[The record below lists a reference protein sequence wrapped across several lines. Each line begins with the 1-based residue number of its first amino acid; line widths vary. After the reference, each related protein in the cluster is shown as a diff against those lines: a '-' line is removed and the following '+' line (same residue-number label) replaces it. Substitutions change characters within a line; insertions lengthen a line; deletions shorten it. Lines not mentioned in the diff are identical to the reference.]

1 MLGNRFTAAA
11 ALGCVLFLTSCSQTP
26 QASPKGEAEPAQTAA
41 PGEPVSG
48 KTAFWEMYKSAH
60 AWATDLTPLTL
71 ESKKLPGIKNDSGK
85 APIWIATFGSP
96 RKQEAR
102 TFTYAVAAYSPDVA
116 RGVTVGHPIPW
127 GGPTKDAL
135 PFSTSDFSIDSD
147 AAYQTALA
155 QSADWVKK
163 HSGKECSLALGNAS
177 RFDGPV
183 WYVLWG
189 DKKSGHAV
197 YVSAKSGTVVK

>member
-1 MLGNRFTAAA
+1 MFALRLKAASTFVV
-11 ALGCVLFLTSCSQTP
+11 VLLLCSCSQSPTP
-26 QASPKGEAEPAQTAA
+26 AA
-41 PGEPVSG
+41 PSGDTGKAAASGGPVSG

-60 AWATDLTPLTL
+60 AWATDLTPLSL
-71 ESKKLPGIKNDSGK
+71 ESKTLPGVKNDSGK
-85 APIWIATFGSP
+85 AGLWSATFGSP
-96 RKQEAR
+96 RKHEFR
-102 TFTYAVAAYSPDVA
+102 TFTYAVAGHSPDIVK
-116 RGVTVGHPIPW
+116 GVTVGLAIPW
-127 GGPTKDAL
+127 RGPTKDAL
-135 PFSTSDFSIDSD
+135 PFSTSEFSIDSD

-163 HSGKECSLALGNAS
+163 HPDKECSLALGNAS

-189 DKKSGHAV
+189 DSKSGHSV

>member
-1 MLGNRFTAAA
+1 MFAFRLKAASTFSV
-11 ALGCVLFLTSCSQTP
+11 VLLLCSCSE
-26 QASPKGEAEPAQTAA
+26 SPKPASSGNSEKSAA
-41 PGEPVSG
+41 SAGAVSG

-60 AWATDLTPLTL
+60 AWATDLTPLSL
-71 ESKKLPGIKNDSGK
+71 ESKTLPGVKNDSGK
-85 APIWIATFGSP
+85 AALWIATFGSP
-96 RKQEAR
+96 RKHEAR
-102 TFTYAVAAYSPDVA
+102 TFTYAVAAHSPDVVK
-116 RGVTVGHPIPW
+116 GVTVGHAISW
-127 GGPTKDAL
+127 GGPRHDAL
-135 PFSTSDFSIDSD
+135 PFATSDFSVDSD

-163 HSGKECSLALGNAS
+163 HPDKEASLALGNAS

-189 DKKSGHAV
+189 DSKSGHSV